1 MAVIEASAA
10 QNRTEPHR
18 TAQSRTE
25 SRRTAQNRAA
35 PLKPSR
41 TAQALETPRVTQ
53 NLTESYK
60 SHAGPSDCQ

>member
-10 QNRTEPHR
+10 QSLAEP
-18 TAQSRTE
+18 
-25 SRRTAQNRAA
+25 RRTAQNRAA
-35 PLKPSR
+35 SLKPSR